1 MLSITRRLQM
11 ISKHVENDF
20 IIKSINSHW
29 VKAADYNFRF
39 FQLGYF
45 NRALIHY
52 KRVQKHKNIL
62 AEL

>member
-1 MLSITRRLQM
+1 M
-11 ISKHVENDF
+11 ISKHVENYF

-39 FQLGYF
+39 FQLGNF
-45 NRALIHY
+45 NRALIHF